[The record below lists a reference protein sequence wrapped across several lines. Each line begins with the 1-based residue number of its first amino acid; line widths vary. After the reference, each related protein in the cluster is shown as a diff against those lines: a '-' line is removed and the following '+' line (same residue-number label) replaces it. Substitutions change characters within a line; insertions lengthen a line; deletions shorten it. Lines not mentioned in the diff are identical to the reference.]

1 MSVAD
6 GVLLVLLALAIVAAL
21 LVVTSRRLVH
31 SALWL
36 AVVLAA
42 LAGAFVVLHAEFVA
56 GVQLLIYVGAVVVL
70 LVFGIMLTRSPTDR
84 SDNLDN
90 GRTLLA
96 LAVSLSTALVL
107 VLAVGRAFSDIQVD
121 AGAAQA
127 VTARSLGDALF
138 GTWVLPFEVLSVLL
152 LAAVVGAISLS
163 RRTDDRSDGLS
174 GELDEEAGGL
184 RAGER
189 Q

>member
-6 GVLLVLLALAIVAAL
+6 GVLLVLLTLAVVAAL

-42 LAGAFVVLHAEFVA
+42 LAGTFVVLHAEFVA

-70 LVFGIMLTRSPTDR
+70 LVFGIMLTRAPTDR
-84 SDNLDN
+84 GDDLDN

-96 LAVSLSTALVL
+96 AGVALSTALLLGV
-107 VLAVGRAFSDIQVD
+107 VVGRAFSDAQVD
-121 AGAAQA
+121 VGAADA
-127 VTARSLGDALF
+127 VTARGLGDALF
-138 GTWVLPFEVLSVLL
+138 STWVLPFEVLSVLL
-152 LAAVVGAISLS
+152 LAAVVGAIGLS
-163 RRTDDRSDGLS
+163 RRTDDPSE
-174 GELDEEAGGL
+174 ELDEADGL
-184 RAGER
+184 QVGER
-189 Q
+189 P